1 MVTVSFGLPLKRYAS
16 FRAHITALVMEVSLL
31 PVLVYGMHCHHVCG
45 TTFCAVTAECSW
57 YQWHYANVD
66 GPQRA
71 LSAVGHKAA
80 IICQIRRRLH

>member
-1 MVTVSFGLPLKRYAS
+1 M
-16 FRAHITALVMEVSLL
+16 
-31 PVLVYGMHCHHVCG
+31 
-45 TTFCAVTAECSW
+45 FCAVTAECSW

-80 IICQIRRRLH
+80 NHLPNKETPALTATGELDMPV